1 MNELNKW
8 LNRIWKTN
16 NIKQVQLWY
25 HFHSMKSNT
34 RHGRWCIKNMSF
46 DTTMAWVPNTFHL
59 QKKKGM
65 ISWYQ
70 RHTYLLVLDVA
81 TVATP
86 LTLKCLL
93 LKSRCS
99 RREVCGAVHVSI
111 CLRKIHPLINCQGE
125 GVPIFESK
133 NVTFW
138 KIKLKKFRV
147 HDVVFY
153 SSSFKMILFRS
164 SCHVTMEKVP
174 SLRPRFS
181 TEAWERFGSLTY
193 LNLRYRNSTE
203 KEVDRFNPPKTGT
216 EKWNCYTTTST
227 FKKRTVKFPG
237 RAR

>member
-1 MNELNKW
+1 MQQKHEFWHHNGLGPK
-8 LNRIWKTN
+8 
-16 NIKQVQLWY
+16 
-25 HFHSMKSNT
+25 
-34 RHGRWCIKNMSF
+34 
-46 DTTMAWVPNTFHL
+46 HL
-59 QKKKGM
+59 PSSKKKKRM

-147 HDVVFY
+147 HDVLFY

>member
-1 MNELNKW
+1 MNELKW

-34 RHGRWCIKNMSF
+34 RHGRWCNKNMSF
-46 DTTMAWVPNTFHL
+46 DTTTAWVPHTFHL
-59 QKKKGM
+59 QKKGM

-125 GVPIFESK
+125 GVPILNLRLSRFE
-133 NVTFW
+133 
-138 KIKLKKFRV
+138 KKT
-147 HDVVFY
+147 HDVLFY
-153 SSSFKMILFRS
+153 SRSFKMILFRS
-164 SCHVTMEKVP
+164 SWHVTMEKAP

-181 TEAWERFGSLTY
+181 TEAWERFDLTY

-216 EKWNCYTTTST
+216 EKWKCYTTTST

>member
-1 MNELNKW
+1 
-8 LNRIWKTN
+8 
-16 NIKQVQLWY
+16 
-25 HFHSMKSNT
+25 
-34 RHGRWCIKNMSF
+34 
-46 DTTMAWVPNTFHL
+46 
-59 QKKKGM
+59 M

-111 CLRKIHPLINCQGE
+111 CLRKIHPLTNCQGE

-147 HDVVFY
+147 QDVLFY
-153 SSSFKMILFRS
+153 SSCFKMILFRS
-164 SCHVTMEKVP
+164 FIPCHHGK
-174 SLRPRFS
+174 SSGRLRPRFS
-181 TEAWERFGSLTY
+181 TEAWERRKPDLPESAIL
-193 LNLRYRNSTE
+193 RNSTE

-216 EKWNCYTTTST
+216 EKWNFYTTTST
-227 FKKRTVKFPG
+227 SKTKKNYQIPRPCKVDQPFEPISNRQPSLYDPKDTTTKYNVSAASLPSTPVYFLTSKSCQIRFPKLNKTTWF
-237 RAR
+237 